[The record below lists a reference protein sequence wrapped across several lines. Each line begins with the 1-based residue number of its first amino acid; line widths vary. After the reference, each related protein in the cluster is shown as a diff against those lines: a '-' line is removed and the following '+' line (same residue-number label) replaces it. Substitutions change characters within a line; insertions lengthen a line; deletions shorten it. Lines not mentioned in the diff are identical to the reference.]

1 MFYVRSFFSVVLI
14 KIFFIKIKNTCFF
27 VKYVENSY
35 FPLLFKFKMKVSEA
49 QFWSQHDA
57 FHVFD
62 K

>member
-1 MFYVRSFFSVVLI
+1 MFYVRSFFSVVFIQIFCI
-14 KIFFIKIKNTCFF
+14 KSTNPSFY